1 MRKNKVLLKGHILKV
16 SPLIKFYPYI
26 IVSVLIFLLNLFSAE
41 AKDYIVTGKVTDVSG
56 TIIPDARISMKAGNI
71 EYSAVSGSDGIYN
84 LNLLGIYGNISGLL
98 EPGTPYPNP
107 FIENVNIPFIINS
120 PGDIRF
126 DVYSLSGQKI
136 SEILFPSTAAGS
148 YRLNWDG
155 RNSNGTPV
163 IQGLY
168 IYAITFKG
176 KTWSGR
182 LVRIPGIPSSSSGSY
197 LEPVMMPPLPPVT
210 SAPLNIPV
218 ITTVTCKN
226 YNIVRLTDIV
236 IRRDTVVDFELSELR
251 TLPFKTQSDKIAM
264 FTISGYR
271 SLNLKGINLG
281 SSPPGYFPGEIAYA
295 ISARQYEEWINSI
308 GKAGFNGIRVYTLH
322 PPVFYEKLCNYNYR
336 HQDNPLLLFQGIWL
350 GEVEDRYDRTQ
361 YDLTLRSP
369 SFRSEIHEVIDC
381 IHGNRNI
388 AYRPGRAYGDYLSD
402 ISLWTAGYILGRE
415 ISPQELDSTDI
426 SHPSMT
432 TFTGNQFSITGA
444 TATEVFVTGMLDEA
458 VSFEDLSYSTKRPV
472 SISSWPTLDPLDHP
486 TEIHTDEDNA
496 SFDITKITGRNT
508 NAGIFAT
515 YHAYPYYPNFVS
527 DQPSYRT
534 FSDGEGPNSYRGYL
548 NDLKSHY
555 AGVPLVIG
563 EFGVPSSWG
572 SAHQSFSNMD
582 HGGYSEEQQGEK
594 NIRMMHNIID
604 EGCAGGF
611 MFSWMDEWFKP
622 TWIVSYL
629 EAFGFKSDGEI
640 VSTRQLWH
648 NLLSPEQNFGLVTF
662 DQKDIP
668 PYIDYQKNN
677 PSGPIGK
684 IEATHDN
691 SQFYL
696 NILTSSNINPG
707 DTIMIAFDTYSA
719 ATGESTLPNGMVLD
733 NRSEFLLSLVAGNDT
748 AFYSVTEAYDLKGL
762 TPRFNLTDPAVQKYQ
777 STVTDGAPWNLMQ
790 WINDGFE
797 LTSQYPGLLPAE
809 NSSDFSFGQRC
820 AVAWN
825 GNKVKIRI
833 PWTML
838 YFYDPTRMQVI
849 NGAVSYD
856 GGYSF
861 EMLPAGSDGIAVSV
875 YYKGTVTS
883 TSSRYNWDSWLVV
896 PSTVCREKKSLQVVT
911 GGMISLPG
919 FAN

>member
-1 MRKNKVLLKGHILKV
+1 LKKKVLQGELRSKISL
-16 SPLIKFYPYI
+16 LIKFCLGISGPG
-26 IVSVLIFLLNLFSAE
+26 LIFLLNSFSAE
-41 AKDYIVTGKVTDVSG
+41 AKDYFVTGKVTDGSG
-56 TIIPDARISMKAGNI
+56 TIIPNARISMKAGSF

-84 LNLLGIYGNISGLL
+84 LKLSGIYNDISGLL
-98 EPGTPYPNP
+98 EPGIPYPNP
-107 FIENVNIPFIINS
+107 FSQNVYIPFIINS
-120 PGDIRF
+120 KGDIRF
-126 DVYSLSGQKI
+126 AVYSFSGQKI
-136 SEILFPSTAAGS
+136 REILFPATEAGS
-148 YRLNWDG
+148 YRISWDG
-155 RNSNGTPV
+155 CSSNGTPV
-163 IQGLY
+163 RQGFY

-182 LVRIPGIPSSSSGSY
+182 LVRISVVPSSSSGSFM
-197 LEPVMMPPLPPVT
+197 EPVMMPPLPPVPPAT
-210 SAPLNIPV
+210 LNIPV
-218 ITTVTCKN
+218 IATVKCDNFYT
-226 YNIVRLTDIV
+226 VRLTDIV
-236 IRRDTVVDFELSELR
+236 IRNDTVIDFELSGIL

-264 FTISGYR
+264 HTTSGYR
-271 SLNLKGINLG
+271 ALNLKGINLG

-295 ISARQYEEWINSI
+295 ISASQYEEWINSI
-308 GKAGFNGIRVYTLH
+308 GEAGFNSIRIYTLH
-322 PPVFYEKLCNYNYR
+322 PPVFYEKLYNYNYR
-336 HQDNPLLLFQGIWL
+336 HPDNPLLLFQGIWL

-361 YDLTLRSP
+361 YDLTHRSAT
-369 SFRSEIHEVIDC
+369 FFSEIHEVIDC
-381 IHGNRNI
+381 IHGKENI
-388 AYRPGRAYGDYLSD
+388 AYRPGRAYGDYQTD
-402 ISLWTAGYILGRE
+402 ISPWTAGYILGRE
-415 ISPQELDSTDI
+415 ISPQEVDSTDTF
-426 SHPSMT
+426 HPSMT
-432 TFTGNQFSITGA
+432 SFEGNQFSISGA

-458 VSFEDLSYSTKRPV
+458 VSFEDRNYSVKRPV

-486 TEIHTDEDNA
+486 TEIHTDEDKA
-496 SFDITKITGRNT
+496 SFDICKIAGRDT
-508 NAGIFAT
+508 DAGLFAT

-548 NDLKSHY
+548 NDLKNHY
-555 AGVPLVIG
+555 SGVPLVIG

-594 NIRMMHNIID
+594 NIRMMHNILD

-629 EAFGFKSDGEI
+629 EAFGFNSDGGI

-648 NLLSPEQNFGLVTF
+648 NLLSPEQNFGLITF
-662 DQKDIP
+662 DQKDILP
-668 PYIDYQKNN
+668 FIAYQKNN
-677 PSGPIGK
+677 PSGTVNK

-691 SQFYL
+691 SQFYI
-696 NILTSSNINPG
+696 NIETSHSINPG

-719 ATGESTLPNGMVLD
+719 ATGESVLPNGKLLN

-748 AFYSVTEAYDLKGL
+748 ALYSVTEAYDMNGL
-762 TPRFNLTDPAVQKYQ
+762 TPRFNLTNPVLQKYK
-777 STVTDGAPWNLMQ
+777 STVSDGAQWNVMQ

-797 LTSQYPGLLPAE
+797 LTSQYPGRLPAE
-809 NSSDFSFGQRC
+809 NSSDFTFGQRN

-825 GNKVKIRI
+825 GNRIKIRI

-849 NGAVSYD
+849 NGAISYD

-861 EMLPAGSDGIAVSV
+861 DILPASSDGIAVSV
-875 YYKGTVTS
+875 YYDGTVTS
-883 TSSRYNWDSWLVV
+883 TSTRYNWDSWLVV
-896 PSTVCREKKSLQVVT
+896 PPTVCREKKSLQVVT
-911 GGMISLPG
+911 GGLVSLPG